1 MDIKKQ
7 ALLDHLLNQGAI
19 QMADIDY
26 KGNILYSIT
35 DKLQQVS
42 PEIYAELKEQY
53 EDHMFKLIKRGPSTM
68 NWRINV

>member
-19 QMADIDY
+19 QMADIDRD
-26 KGNILYSIT
+26 GNILYSIT
-35 DKLQQVS
+35 DKLQNVS
-42 PEIYAELKEQY
+42 PDIYAELKEQY

>member
-19 QMADIDY
+19 QMADIDHE
-26 KGNILYSIT
+26 GNILYSIT

-42 PEIYAELKEQY
+42 PDIYAELKEQY

>member
-26 KGNILYSIT
+26 EGNILYSIT
-35 DKLQQVS
+35 DKLQQVH
-42 PEIYAELKEQY
+42 PDLYAELKEQY
-53 EDHMFKLIKRGPSTM
+53 EDQMFKLIKKGPSTM
-68 NWRINV
+68 NWKINV

>member
-19 QMADIDY
+19 QMADIDSN
-26 KGNILYSIT
+26 GNILYSIT
-35 DKLQQVS
+35 DKLEQVS
-42 PEIYAELKEQY
+42 PDIYAELKEQY
-53 EDHMFKLIKRGPSTM
+53 QDHMFKLIKKGPSTM

>member
-19 QMADIDY
+19 QMADIDRD
-26 KGNILYSIT
+26 GNILYSIT

-53 EDHMFKLIKRGPSTM
+53 EDHMFKLIKKGPSTM

>member
-26 KGNILYSIT
+26 EGNILYSIT

-42 PEIYAELKEQY
+42 PDIYAELKEQY
-53 EDHMFKLIKRGPSTM
+53 EDHMFKLIKKGPSTM

>member
-19 QMADIDY
+19 QMADIDRD
-26 KGNILYSIT
+26 GNILYSIT
-35 DKLQQVS
+35 DKLKQVS
-42 PEIYAELKEQY
+42 PDIYAELKEQY
-53 EDHMFKLIKRGPSTM
+53 EDHMFKMIKKGPSTM

>member
-7 ALLDHLLNQGAI
+7 VLLDHLLNQGAI
-19 QMADIDY
+19 QMADIDRD
-26 KGNILYSIT
+26 GNILYSIT
-35 DKLQQVS
+35 DKLQNVS
-42 PEIYAELKEQY
+42 PDIYAELKEQY

>member
-19 QMADIDY
+19 QMADIDRD
-26 KGNILYSIT
+26 GNILYSIT

-42 PEIYAELKEQY
+42 PDIYAELKEQY
-53 EDHMFKLIKRGPSTM
+53 EDHMFKMIKKGPSTM

>member
-7 ALLDHLLNQGAI
+7 ALLDHLLIQGAI

-26 KGNILYSIT
+26 EGNVLYSIT
-35 DKLQQVS
+35 DKLQQVH
-42 PEIYAELKEQY
+42 PDLYAELKEQY
-53 EDHMFKLIKRGPSTM
+53 EDHMFKLIKKGPSTM

>member
-19 QMADIDY
+19 QMADIDRD
-26 KGNILYSIT
+26 GNILYSIT
-35 DKLQQVS
+35 DKLQSVS
-42 PEIYAELKEQY
+42 PDIYAELKEQY